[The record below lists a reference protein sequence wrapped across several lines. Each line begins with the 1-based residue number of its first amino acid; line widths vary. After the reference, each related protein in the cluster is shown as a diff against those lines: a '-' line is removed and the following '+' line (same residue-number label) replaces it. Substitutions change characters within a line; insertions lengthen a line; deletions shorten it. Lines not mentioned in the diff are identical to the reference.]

1 VETQI
6 NPAELLDQ
14 SVPATNDSSSLKTEK
29 MMNTTEAADFLGISV
44 GSLRN
49 LVSQGK
55 IPYYKL
61 GRRNRYSRNE
71 LTQLLLNNKRGG
83 SYGY

>member
-1 VETQI
+1 MKISHKSADLPEQGGD
-6 NPAELLDQ
+6 AK
-14 SVPATNDSSSLKTEK
+14 NDLGSLTIEK
-29 MMNTTEAADFLGISV
+29 MMSTEDAAEFLGLSV
-44 GSLRN
+44 ASLRN
-49 LVSQGK
+49 MTSQGQ

-71 LTQLLLNNKRGG
+71 LTQLLLGNRRGG

>member
-1 VETQI
+1 MKYLDK
-6 NPAELLDQ
+6 PAALIEKTNA
-14 SVPATNDSSSLKTEK
+14 ATNESCSLKTEK
-29 MMNTTEAADFLGISV
+29 MMSTREAADFLGIPV

-49 LVSQGK
+49 LTSQGK

-71 LTQLLLNNKRGG
+71 LTQLLLSNKRGG
-83 SYGY
+83 SYGN